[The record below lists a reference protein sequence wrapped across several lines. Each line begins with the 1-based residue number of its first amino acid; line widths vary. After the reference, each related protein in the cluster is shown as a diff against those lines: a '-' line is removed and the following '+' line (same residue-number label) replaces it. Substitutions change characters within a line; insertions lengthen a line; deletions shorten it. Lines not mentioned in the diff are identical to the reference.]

1 MNFVRIDGFPDYV
14 IHPCGTILRIRKDKT
29 TELKHNKNVYGYM
42 RVVLSNKGKQKFPL
56 VHRLLG
62 IAFIPNPENKRCV
75 DHGNGVKDDNSL
87 ENLSWVTHQENM
99 NGFRSNPRQPITK
112 GGIYKTKNGWQ
123 WKYRM
128 DGKQKANTMK
138 SLEALEIYRK
148 KKLTSL
154 IPPS

>member
-62 IAFIPNPENKRCV
+62 IAFIPNPENKRCI
-75 DHGNGVKDDNSL
+75 DHGNGIRDDNSL
-87 ENLSWVTHQENM
+87 ENLSWTTHSENM
-99 NGFRSNPRQPITK
+99 LGFRSDRGRYAKITK
-112 GGIYKTKNGWQ
+112 GGIYKDHNSWRWQ
-123 WKYRM
+123 YQM
-128 DGKQKANTMK
+128 DGKPKTKNMK
-138 SLEALEIYRK
+138 SKEKLEKYRK
-148 KKLTSL
+148 KKLSL
-154 IPPS
+154 C

>member
-1 MNFVRIDGFPDYV
+1 MNFVRITNYPNYV
-14 IHPCGTILRIRKDKT
+14 IHPCGTILRIWKGYT
-29 TELKHNKNVYGYM
+29 NELKHYKMKTGYTQVAPCKN
-42 RVVLSNKGKQKFPL
+42 GKVKKFL
-56 VHRLLG
+56 IHRLL
-62 IAFIPNPENKRCV
+62 ALPFIPNPENKRCV